1 MKKLHLL
8 LLLGCLLC
16 LFALPAAA
24 QELLSISISCT
35 TDQPLSAEEAAAA
48 QVTLTQNGQETVMDA
63 QLRLH
68 GNSLDMVEAALPQKS
83 MHVDSDHMR
92 FLLYNDGNDALGTKV
107 MSAVCSQLIAQ
118 GPLPVAV
125 RAQEPVEVRLNG
137 EYQGLY
143 TRRECIVDAIARFE
157 GLPDTAALNVADAAR
172 QTVHGDASGLTEVFR
187 RIQALDLSQE
197 KDRKILSELLDTES
211 FLNWLAVNAYVGT
224 ADLYGEIFFYQ
235 VDQGPW
241 KCAAGDFAYAFLTAG
256 DDSIARITGQNA
268 VRLGDTAALASRMLA
283 EPVYRDA
290 FLTKMGTLYQALPT
304 EVMQAAV
311 DAENARIATA
321 LPAHA
326 ERWSEVFVQTLDDP
340 RGFPADKQ
348 EAVLFQRY
356 RVERLR
362 NKTLPQRPWYV
373 YDSIQRG
380 LQVSDEDMARYFGS
394 ARPEL
399 PDVPGDTWEEYKA
412 AHS

>member
-24 QELLSISISCT
+24 QELPSLSITCT

-48 QVTLTQNGQETVMDA
+48 QITLTQNGQETVLDA

-68 GNSLDMVEAALPQKS
+68 SSSLDVVEAALPQKS
-83 MHVDSDHMR
+83 LRVDGDGIR
-92 FLLYNDGNDALGTKV
+92 FLLYNDGNDAIGAKV

-118 GPLPVAV
+118 GPHPVAV

-143 TRRECIVDAIARFE
+143 TRRESIVDAIARFE
-157 GLPDTAALNVADAAR
+157 GLTDTAALNVTDAAR
-172 QTVHGDASGLTEVFR
+172 QTVYGDASGLTEAFR
-187 RIQALDLSQE
+187 RMQALDLSQE
-197 KDRKILSELLDTES
+197 KDRKTLSELLDTES

-224 ADLYGEIFFYQ
+224 ADLYSEIFFYQ
-235 VDQGPW
+235 VEQGPW
-241 KCAAGDFAYAFLTAG
+241 KCAAGDFAYAFQFAR
-256 DDSIARITGQNA
+256 DDSIARITGPEA

-290 FLTKMGTLYQALPT
+290 FLTKMGALYQALPT

-326 ERWSEVFVQTLDDP
+326 ERWSEAFAQALDDSHD
-340 RGFPADKQ
+340 FPADKQ

-373 YDSIQRG
+373 YDSVQRG
-380 LQVSDEDMARYFGS
+380 LQVSDEDMARYFGG

-399 PDVPGDTWEEYKA
+399 PDVPGDTWEAYKA

>member
-24 QELLSISISCT
+24 QELLSISITCT

-48 QVTLTQNGQETVMDA
+48 QITLTQNGQETVMDA
-63 QLRLH
+63 QLLLH

-83 MHVDSDHMR
+83 MHVDSDGIR

-143 TRRECIVDAIARFE
+143 TRRESIVDAIARFE

-172 QTVHGDASGLTEVFR
+172 QTVHGDASGLTEIFR

-197 KDRKILSELLDTES
+197 KDRKTLSELLDTES

-235 VDQGPW
+235 VEQGPW

-256 DDSIARITGQNA
+256 DDSIARIMGQDA
-268 VRLGDTAALASRMLA
+268 ARLGDTAALASRMLA

-311 DAENARIATA
+311 DVENARIATA

-326 ERWSEVFVQTLDDP
+326 ERWSEAFAQALDEP
-340 RGFPADKQ
+340 RDFPADKQ

-373 YDSIQRG
+373 YDSVQRG
-380 LQVSDEDMARYFGS
+380 LQVSDEDMARYFGG

-399 PDVPGDTWEEYKA
+399 PDVPSDTWEEYKA

>member
-24 QELLSISISCT
+24 QELLSISITCT

-48 QVTLTQNGQETVMDA
+48 QITLTQNGQETVMDA
-63 QLRLH
+63 QLLLH

-83 MHVDSDHMR
+83 MHVDSDGIR

-157 GLPDTAALNVADAAR
+157 GLTDTAVLNVADAAR
-172 QTVHGDASGLTEVFR
+172 QTVHGDASGLTEIFR

-197 KDRKILSELLDTES
+197 KDRKTLSELLDTES

-235 VDQGPW
+235 VEQGPW

-256 DDSIARITGQNA
+256 DDSIARITGQDA
-268 VRLGDTAALASRMLA
+268 ARLGDTAALASRMLA

-326 ERWSEVFVQTLDDP
+326 ERWSEAFVQALDEP
-340 RGFPADKQ
+340 RDFPPDKQ

-373 YDSIQRG
+373 YDSVQRG
-380 LQVSDEDMARYFGS
+380 LQVSDEDMARYFGG